1 MWQWP
6 RSRTR
11 EERDFG
17 TERGS
22 RDRTAAHHI
31 TAVVVRSGNN
41 AMQTKLKMKKKL
53 SKMQTAKL
61 AEEWGLQFKLTVK
74 IV

>member
-6 RSRTR
+6 RPRTR

-22 RDRTAAHHI
+22 RDRTAADHV

-41 AMQTKLKMKKKL
+41 AMQTKLKMKK
-53 SKMQTAKL
+53 AKQDVDRE
-61 AEEWGLQFKLTVK
+61 AGGGVETTV
-74 IV
+74 